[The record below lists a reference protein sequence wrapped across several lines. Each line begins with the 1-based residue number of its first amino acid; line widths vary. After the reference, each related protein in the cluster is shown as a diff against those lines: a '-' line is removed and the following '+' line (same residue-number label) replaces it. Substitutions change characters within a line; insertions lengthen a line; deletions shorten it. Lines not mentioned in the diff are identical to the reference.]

1 MVKTLIE
8 QSIKKLYVTSKAFE
22 DGSAIPIK
30 YTCDGLNVNPP
41 IDLAFIPQNAVS
53 IAIIVEDPDAPINT
67 WTHWI
72 VWNIPVTHNI
82 KENTKQGIS
91 GVNDF
96 SKNFYCGP
104 CPMNG
109 VHKYLFKIY
118 ALDCFIEM
126 PLNTKKLMLKREIS
140 DHILA
145 YGEITGTYTR
155 KINQMVKNELEF
167 QDCC

>member
-1 MVKTLIE
+1 
-8 QSIKKLYVTSKAFE
+8 
-22 DGSAIPIK
+22 
-30 YTCDGLNVNPP
+30 LNVNPP

-72 VWNIPVTHNI
+72 AWNIPTTHNI
-82 KENTKQGIS
+82 RENTKQGIS

-96 SKNFYCGP
+96 SKNSYCGP

-109 VHKYLFKIY
+109 VHKYVFRIY
-118 ALDCFIEM
+118 ALDCLIDM
-126 PLNTKKLMLKREIS
+126 PIKTKKLMLKREIS
-140 DHILA
+140 DHIIA

-155 KINQMVKNELEF
+155 QFNQLVKNELEF